1 MRTKYPLYIYNISK
15 YCCRDKPFTEQE
27 LLDYINFLLKNA
39 MSNVSNTVFLKYEE
53 NINYLKKYREFLLE
67 NNPKLKNEL
76 TREKLEIWILESKIG
91 ALRSKM
97 APYNRTPFKRS
108 RENKYKNNSLQKKR
122 GGTRKNIRSLTKQT
136 IKKNK
141 KSKSKNNK
149 IN

>member
-97 APYNRTPFKRS
+97 TPLIIEHRS
-108 RENKYKNNSLQKKR
+108 NEVEKINIKT
-122 GGTRKNIRSLTKQT
+122 TRY
-136 IKKNK
+136 KKNAVVLEK
-141 KSKSKNNK
+141 TYVVLQNK
-149 IN
+149 L